1 MHKTIIRKNF
11 FAFRIME
18 IVTMGTWVLVLR
30 CWVVAIFGMPCHS
43 SLLDEETARSG
54 TPSGFFCLTGDQMKE
69 FINSKYIASMEY
81 TKGEK
86 EFSKDIPFSKIL
98 LFLPKR
104 IASSLKLGDT
114 LNTILPIKHK
124 VISFEIIELAILNF
138 KPSHIRFNGKDPT
151 QFIKVKGELKP
162 WKKQP
167 KKQLNS

>member
-1 MHKTIIRKNF
+1 
-11 FAFRIME
+11 
-18 IVTMGTWVLVLR
+18 MGRWVLVLR

-43 SLLDEETARSG
+43 SFLGEEAARLG

-104 IASSLKLGDT
+104 IASNLKLGDT
-114 LNTILPIKHK
+114 LSTILPVRHK
-124 VISFEIIELAILNF
+124 IVSFKIIELAILNSS
-138 KPSHIRFNGKDPT
+138 PSHVRFNGKNPT
-151 QFIKVKGELKP
+151 LFIKVKGELKP

-167 KKQLNS
+167 KKQLSS